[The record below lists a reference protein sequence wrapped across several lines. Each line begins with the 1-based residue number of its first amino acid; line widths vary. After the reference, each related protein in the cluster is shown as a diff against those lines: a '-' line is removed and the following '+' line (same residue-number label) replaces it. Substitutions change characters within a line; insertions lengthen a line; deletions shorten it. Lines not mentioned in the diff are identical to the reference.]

1 MSDDP
6 KSSSGSQITFKVAV
20 VRESQYEIITMDPN
34 STVSDL
40 RNRLR
45 GFFEKAVADE
55 SPLRFSGKGMKND
68 ETLSTQKV
76 KRNDTIYIDPWR
88 KRLKELGYTNPAI
101 SFSGLPPGYL
111 HHRLTKTIDAIREGN
126 IPIKTT
132 TILEPKNYLRDWWL
146 SPLGDDLRTAK
157 ALLFRA
163 KEVFDDK
170 KYTGWGRGDL
180 YFLKNGGLQ
189 LLKEGTTAALPGNG
203 EIYDNGRYYLG
214 QGESGQFI
222 RNVEDWSLVKQLERS
237 HNRQWCIIDSFLVR
251 TAWIR
256 DRFTV
261 HNFEVWDHRGEEKLG
276 EVVESEVTEL
286 TAASCSGYKIINPN
300 LMATYGGCHDDD
312 GPNGFIHIWN
322 ISEARCIGK
331 HSLYEA
337 AEYGDEVAKYGDDI
351 DDHAKVRLVE
361 LDFFPM
367 LKPAVDFIKSSNYW
381 EQFSDGTVLAIVQ
394 DNPGFAIAT
403 HKGQVIKEPPM
414 LYRIAAGERVEE
426 DFDWAVHYFWLNRF
440 IVTHLAI
447 KGQKPDSEMSVFKI
461 SSNIGTP
468 LVNLR
473 IPLEDSSL
481 CDWHLDPMG
490 RMIVSVY
497 QKQRIDR
504 RCGELEAQQTEKMI

>member
-1 MSDDP
+1 MYDDP
-6 KSSSGSQITFKVAV
+6 KPSSDSQITFKVAV
-20 VRESQYEIITMDPN
+20 VRDSQCENITMDPN
-34 STVSDL
+34 ATVSEL
-40 RNRLR
+40 RNRLS

-55 SPLRFSGKGMKND
+55 SPLRFSGKSMKND
-68 ETLSTQKV
+68 ETLSTHKLN
-76 KRNDTIYIDPWR
+76 RNDTIYIDPWR
-88 KRLKELGYTNPAI
+88 IRLKKLGYSGPAI
-101 SFSGLPPGYL
+101 LFSGLAPGDL

-132 TILEPKNYLRDWWL
+132 TILEPKNYVRDWWL

-163 KEVFDDK
+163 KEVYDDK

-180 YFLKNGGLQ
+180 YFLRNGGLQ

-214 QGESGQFI
+214 EGESGQVI

-237 HNRQWCIIDSFLVR
+237 HNRRWCIIDSFLVR

-256 DRFTV
+256 DIFTV

-276 EVVESEVTEL
+276 EVAENKVTEPF
-286 TAASCSGYKIINPN
+286 TASQSGYKIINPN
-300 LMATYGGCHDDD
+300 LLAIYGYHEDDR
-312 GPNGFIHIWN
+312 NGFIHIWN
-322 ISEARCIGK
+322 ISESCCIGK

-337 AEYGDEVAKYGDDI
+337 AEYGDDI
-351 DDHAKVRLVE
+351 DDQAKVRLVE

-367 LKPAVDFIKSSNYW
+367 LNKTAVDFIKSSKHW
-381 EQFSDGTVLAIVQ
+381 EQFSDGTVLAIVE

-403 HKGQVIKEPPM
+403 HKGQVVKEPPM
-414 LYRIAAGERVEE
+414 LYRYAAGERVEE
-426 DFDWAVHYFWLNRF
+426 DFDWAVNYFWLNRF

-447 KGQKPDSEMSVFKI
+447 KGKKQHPEMSVFKI

-473 IPLEDSSL
+473 IPWKDCSG
-481 CDWHLDPMG
+481 CDWHFDPMG
-490 RMIVSVY
+490 RMIVSVN
-497 QKQRIDR
+497 QQQRVCEVITFDQR
-504 RCGELEAQQTEKMI
+504 ST